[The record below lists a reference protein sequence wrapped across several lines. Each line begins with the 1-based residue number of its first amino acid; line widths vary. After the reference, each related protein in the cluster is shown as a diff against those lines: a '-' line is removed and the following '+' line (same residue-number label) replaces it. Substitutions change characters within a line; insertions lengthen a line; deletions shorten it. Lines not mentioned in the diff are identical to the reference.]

1 MSTRKLILLA
11 LACGLAI
18 LVAGSVQL
26 LRIQR
31 GGSTTLAVGDS
42 TELATVTASVI
53 DATSSADSISVVVRL
68 RVADRSTTALD
79 DAQVGWSLLTGGLK
93 QPAAPSNDLPGL
105 GEATP
110 SCAGLRIAA
119 GETRDCVL
127 RFAVVPGGKGTTY
140 VTYRF
145 AGQQPATWS
154 LPL

>member
-31 GGSTTLAVGDS
+31 GGSTTLSVGDS
-42 TELATVTASVI
+42 TELATVRAAVVSASS
-53 DATSSADSISVVVRL
+53 TSDSIGVVVEI
-68 RVADRSTTALD
+68 RVADGAATALS

-93 QPAAPSNDLPGL
+93 EPVLPGVAAKGA
-105 GEATP
+105 GETP
-110 SCAGLRIAA
+110 ACAGLRVAV
-119 GETRDCVL
+119 GETRECLL
-127 RFAVVPGGKGTTY
+127 RFPVRPGGAGTTY
-140 VTYRF
+140 VSYRF

-154 LPL
+154 VPV